1 MGTTGRPRDEE
12 LSDTILDA
20 TIELIGEVG
29 YGVLNVAAVAERAG
43 VHRPAIY
50 RRWPSK
56 LDLVMA
62 ALRRLKQPPPDR
74 DTGDVREDLLAFLVD
89 SGYTEPPDR
98 QIACVLRLHSEM
110 FDHPELRE
118 ALEHDVVGPRRDL
131 LEAIIRRGIER
142 GQVRADLDVPLTL
155 DMLLGLVQHRRAQAD
170 PILKPSEVDGVVNLV
185 LGDHAT
191 HSSAG

>member
-1 MGTTGRPRDEE
+1 MSATGRPRDEE

-50 RRWPSK
+50 RRWPCK

-62 ALRRLKQPPPDR
+62 ALNRLKPPPPDR

-98 QIACVLRLHSEM
+98 QITCVLRLYSEM
-110 FDHPELRE
+110 LDHQELRE
-118 ALEHDVVGPRRDL
+118 ALERDVVGPRRAL
-131 LEAIIRRGIER
+131 LETIISRGIER
-142 GQVRADLDVPLTL
+142 GQVRTDLDVPLTV
-155 DMLLGLVQHRRAQAD
+155 DMLLGLVQQRRAQAD
-170 PILKPSEVDGVVNLV
+170 PILKPSEVDQVVGLV
-185 LGDHAT
+185 LGKYAG
-191 HSSAG
+191 HSTAG